1 MAAEAGI
8 AKALLQLALGL
19 GPAFRGNAGS
29 FTDLVSGN
37 AFGRGYPG
45 MPSGAAAFT
54 AKQYPSDFAPESYHT
69 YNVQHINTDGRAD
82 ENSVGRGFFPL
93 IEEAGRMQTL
103 KEHNDTITKYV
114 HPGMTPK
121 EMQKAIDKGMEE
133 EKRLLQFWNESD
145 QKVNPNRAQF
155 TVSSSAV
162 SGIRLTPDG
171 RVQVMWKNKKGKDS
185 SWYTYRQ
192 YPDVQQASVAAQ
204 QLLSSPSIGR
214 AVMPFQRK
222 GKMLNFK
229 NPGLYSDWS
238 VKNYDPGF
246 A

>member
-29 FTDLVSGN
+29 FTDLIAGH
-37 AFGRGYPG
+37 AFARGYPG

-54 AKQYPSDFAPESYHT
+54 AKQYPSDFAPDSYHT
-69 YNVQHINTDGRAD
+69 YNVEHIPGRANN
-82 ENSVGRGFFPL
+82 NSVGRGFMPV
-93 IEEAGRMQTL
+93 IEDAGRMQTL
-103 KEHNDTITKYV
+103 KEHNDAITKYV
-114 HPGMTPK
+114 RPGMTPK
-121 EMQKAIDKGMEE
+121 QMQAAIELGMSD
-133 EKRLLQFWNESD
+133 EKRLPQFWNESD
-145 QKVNPNRAQF
+145 SKVNPNRAQF
-155 TVSSSAV
+155 SVSSSAV

-171 RVQVMWKNKKGKDS
+171 RVQVRWKDKKGKES
-185 SWYTYRQ
+185 TWYTYRQ

-204 QLLSSPSIGR
+204 QLLASPSIGR

-229 NPGLYSDWS
+229 NPGLYSEWS
-238 VKNYDPGF
+238 VNNYDPAF